1 MIRTIRIRSL
11 HADPDDLT
19 TTMRAD
25 QVICTHTDAG
35 MVQVKTID
43 DTEWYHAVDCATEQA
58 LHAALGWS
66 NGPPPAH
73 PLARD
78 LLDRLA
84 AYYDDI
90 GEPREGLPKEDY
102 RRLEQALTDWCAA
115 GCPGARRAP

>member
-11 HADPDDLT
+11 YADPDDPT

-73 PLARD
+73 PLARE
-78 LLDRLA
+78 LLDQLAACYDDDGQPRDLPEEDYKRLA
-84 AYYDDI
+84 RA
-90 GEPREGLPKEDY
+90 RM
-102 RRLEQALTDWCAA
+102 DWCAA